1 MKVLKTM
8 KKLKFW
14 SRKKKKKKI
23 NVIDHHLPSTCHP
36 CSQYQRHSVQ
46 PSAPPLPSW
55 LDYAQTHDSI
65 FRAEVCASVFSGF
78 ASSSQAQFSY
88 APEDQAQFAYA
99 PEDTVPELSPVHST
113 LPVSTG
119 CSYQQYMVP
128 NPVYGMPVLPPA
140 TRERSAG
147 IFGRAV
153 KFCVHLIR
161 CFCPC
166 FRIEKF

>member
-1 MKVLKTM
+1 MKVMKTM

-23 NVIDHHLPSTCHP
+23 NVTDHHLPSTSHH
-36 CSQYQRHSVQ
+36 CSQCQHHSVQ

-55 LDYAQTHDSI
+55 LDYEQTHDTI

-88 APEDQAQFAYA
+88 APEDA
-99 PEDTVPELSPVHST
+99 VPELSPVHST

-161 CFCPC
+161 CFCSC